1 MYRIYLV
8 EDDQVIAGAI
18 ADKLGAWG
26 FTVKCAEDFSNI
38 MGEFA
43 AFQPHLVL
51 LDITL
56 PFLTAITGA
65 RRSGGSPGSPFYSC
79 PPPGKISTLLWPSTW
94 GPTIS
99 FQAL

>member
-1 MYRIYLV
+1 MHRIYLV

-18 ADKLGAWG
+18 AAKLEAWG

-56 PFLTAITGA
+56 PFFNGYHWCQEI
-65 RRSGGSPGSPFYSC
+65 RRVSRVP
-79 PPPGKISTLLWPSTW
+79 ILLSL
-94 GPTIS
+94 IHI
-99 FQAL
+99 

>member
-38 MGEFA
+38 MGSS
-43 AFQPHLVL
+43 PRSSPTWSCW
-51 LDITL
+51 ISPC
-56 PFLTAITGA
+56 PF
-65 RRSGGSPGSPFYSC
+65 
-79 PPPGKISTLLWPSTW
+79 
-94 GPTIS
+94 
-99 FQAL
+99 